1 MLQSGRPKRHRALQ
15 ACEVCRTRK
24 NRCSEDQPCT
34 YCVDHGLECSYSRV
48 HRDRRP
54 RSRPIM
60 QIESQRMGPDSLR
73 LHQSPVIE
81 SEPNNVESWPNAPS
95 HAEPVERTSTRLLPT
110 NETRKPSALSSMNMN
125 SAGSVS
131 ITPQRAASD
140 VMDTNLHTSNLEFY
154 GSSSSVAFLRHMEM
168 LSNSQTTDPVGGQ
181 SRCSLASLLHNTEF
195 CPDTPH
201 DRQAAPEAS
210 TSSDRFH
217 FRVAR
222 RFLDTYFSNIHHI
235 QPIFD
240 EDVFLSRC
248 EDLWFNTPE
257 KQPLS
262 FVALYYA
269 TLSLGSL
276 VMTFETPEIA
286 GADRFTWSRRLFNRA
301 LAIVTRLGTTTD
313 IEMVQCFYM
322 MSKIYQH
329 ELNPHVA
336 YLYSGQAARTSLAIG
351 INRRPIS
358 PDVTDPRAS
367 MMASKTWWAVYCLD
381 IQTSFA
387 LGRPDSLGPDE
398 YHTQDLPIKSVEEA
412 RSNTNALDIVPC
424 MVHLSRIMR
433 QVALA
438 LYTVPCEMDE
448 KLQRAQTLDA
458 GLCSWHEQIP
468 ASLRIDHHQVPG
480 QSLKPSGL
488 ASRAKKQSVVLQL
501 RYLNL
506 RMIVHAAFMT
516 QSDTDASGDAMSV
529 RECQCKCLEAAES
542 TIDLIYN
549 TFLSDHFFQTWWYN
563 ATYTLFAVSILLAA
577 VFQQLATS
585 QHALDNLFVHIDRAV
600 LILQAM
606 DECLV
611 ARTATAIIKRSLARA
626 KRVPQPAL
634 DEGQGSSTRG
644 VDFSDGALLLP
655 TSFEQ
660 TEGPG
665 GVEPLL
671 QPYPTAGVIDE
682 EEAMGDLDWLN
693 SYPLD
698 DSKQASFW
706 TRWAQE
712 LEVLG
717 T

>member
-1 MLQSGRPKRHRALQ
+1 
-15 ACEVCRTRK
+15 
-24 NRCSEDQPCT
+24 
-34 YCVDHGLECSYSRV
+34 
-48 HRDRRP
+48 
-54 RSRPIM
+54 M
-60 QIESQRMGPDSLR
+60 QIESQRIDPDSPR
-73 LHQSPVIE
+73 LHRSPIIE
-81 SEPNNVESWPNAPS
+81 SEQNNVKSWSNALS
-95 HAEPVERTSTRLLPT
+95 HAEPVERTSTHQPRLLQIDESRNQPD
-110 NETRKPSALSSMNMN
+110 LSSMNIG
-125 SAGSVS
+125 SATGVS
-131 ITPQRAASD
+131 TTPQRAAPD

-168 LSNSQTTDPVGGQ
+168 LSNSQNTDSVGGQ
-181 SRCSLASLLHNTEF
+181 PRCSLASLLHNTEF

-201 DRQAAPEAS
+201 NRQEAQEAS
-210 TSSDRFH
+210 TNSDRFH

-222 RFLDTYFSNIHHI
+222 RFLDSYFSNIHRI
-235 QPIFD
+235 QPIF
-240 EDVFLSRC
+240 EEEAFLSRC

-257 KQPLS
+257 KQSLS

-276 VMTFETPEIA
+276 VMTFETPEVA
-286 GADRFTWSRRLFNRA
+286 GADRFTWSRRLFSRA
-301 LAIVTRLGTTTD
+301 LAIVTRLGTATD

-351 INRRPIS
+351 INRRPII
-358 PDVTDPRAS
+358 PDVTDPRAT
-367 MMASKTWWAVYCLD
+367 MTASKTWWY
-381 IQTSFA
+381 TSFA

-398 YHTQDLPIKSVEEA
+398 YHTQDLPARSVEET
-412 RSNTNALDIVPC
+412 RSSTSALDIVTC
-424 MVHLSRIMR
+424 MVDLSRIMR
-433 QVALA
+433 KVALA
-438 LYTVPCEMDE
+438 LYTVPCEMEE
-448 KLQRAQTLDA
+448 KLQRAETLDA
-458 GLCSWHEQIP
+458 SLCSWHEQIP
-468 ASLRIDHHQVPG
+468 AYLRVDHSLFPP

-488 ASRAKKQSVVLQL
+488 ASCSKKQSIVLQL

-516 QSDTDASGDAMSV
+516 QADNGASGDAMPV
-529 RECQCKCLEAAES
+529 REYQLKCLEAAES

-549 TFLSDHFFQTWWYN
+549 TFLNDSFFQTWWYN

-585 QHALDNLFVHIDRAV
+585 QHALDNLFVHIDRAI

-626 KRVPQPAL
+626 KKAPQPAL
-634 DEGQGSSTRG
+634 NAVRGSSTRG
-644 VDFSDGALLLP
+644 ADPSNGELP
-655 TSFEQ
+655 PPSSFGQ
-660 TEGPG
+660 TQGTG
-665 GVEPLL
+665 SVESLL
-671 QPYPTAGVIDE
+671 QPYPTAGAFE
-682 EEAMGDLDWLN
+682 EDTMDDIDWLD
-693 SYPLD
+693 SFQFD
-698 DSKQASFW
+698 DSQQTLFW

-712 LEVLG
+712 LDVLG